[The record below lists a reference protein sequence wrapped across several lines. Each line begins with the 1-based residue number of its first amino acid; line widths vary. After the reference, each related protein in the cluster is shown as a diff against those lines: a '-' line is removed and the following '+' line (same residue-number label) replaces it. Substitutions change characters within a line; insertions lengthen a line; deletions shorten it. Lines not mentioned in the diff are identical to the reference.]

1 MFFLEA
7 YLNVSVKISA
17 TSEFLTSCMKKK
29 KTLICYDTHSE
40 FSEIA

>member
-17 TSEFLTSCMKKK
+17 TSEILTSCMKK